1 MDKLLIFVA
10 GGIAGYIAS
19 GWLEGFTEKREGT
32 CSTAVSETSSEEVE
46 A

>member
-1 MDKLLIFVA
+1 MYRLLTFVA
-10 GGIAGYIAS
+10 GGIAAYIAI

-32 CSTAVSETSSEEVE
+32 RSTAVSETSSEEVE

>member
-1 MDKLLIFVA
+1 MSRFLIFIA

-19 GWLEGFTEKREGT
+19 GWLEGFLEKK
-32 CSTAVSETSSEEVE
+32 E

>member
-1 MDKLLIFVA
+1 MNRLLIFVA

-19 GWLEGFTEKREGT
+19 GWVEGFLKKDKQTDT
-32 CSTAVSETSSEEVE
+32 QDASEAHTQG